1 MGECFVTLGTTQFD
15 DLVQAVLSFKV
26 KQALKNVGI
35 DKLVIQCGAGNAI
48 RSLVPEGLK
57 DKDQGCFVEDDC
69 GLKVCICSW

>member
-1 MGECFVTLGTTQFD
+1 MAECFVTLGTTQFD

-48 RSLVPEGLK
+48 CSLVPEGLK

-69 GLKVCICSW
+69 GLKVCICSL